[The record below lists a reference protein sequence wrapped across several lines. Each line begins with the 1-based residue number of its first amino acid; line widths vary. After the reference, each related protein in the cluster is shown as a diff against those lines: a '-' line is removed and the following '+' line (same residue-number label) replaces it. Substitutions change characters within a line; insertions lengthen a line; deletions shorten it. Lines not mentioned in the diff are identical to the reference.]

1 MGAGALSKS
10 RSKSIGHNLHQK
22 MMVLDMER
30 ERAEGTKSQMTSS
43 MPWSSQ
49 SSSKPPALRR
59 RDANNARNYELR
71 MSKSSD
77 SITAAKMMAMRQM
90 QQQGQGRSQ
99 GLRINQDMSKS
110 MEKQIDVYTKTRD
123 DIRKIL
129 QVPPLLKIASACC
142 QSYKRGPIGFYTR
155 KAALRNIFAFPV

>member
-43 MPWSSQ
+43 MPWSQ
-49 SSSKPPALRR
+49 SKPPALRR

-90 QQQGQGRSQ
+90 QQQQNGQGRGAQ

-129 QVPPLLKIASACC
+129 QVPPLLKIALILENFLLSEL
-142 QSYKRGPIGFYTR
+142 QEWLNWILHLKSGF
-155 KAALRNIFAFPV
+155 

>member
-43 MPWSSQ
+43 MPWSTQ
-49 SSSKPPALRR
+49 SSKPPALRR

-129 QVPPLLKIASACC
+129 QVPQLLIHS
-142 QSYKRGPIGFYTR
+142 F
-155 KAALRNIFAFPV
+155 

>member
-1 MGAGALSKS
+1 MNAGALSKS

-43 MPWSSQ
+43 MPWSS
-49 SSSKPPALRR
+49 KPPALRR

-77 SITAAKMMAMRQM
+77 SITAAKMLAMRQL
-90 QQQGQGRSQ
+90 QQGQGRGAEQ
-99 GLRINQDMSKS
+99 GGLRINQDMSKS

-129 QVPPLLKIASACC
+129 QVPRS
-142 QSYKRGPIGFYTR
+142 
-155 KAALRNIFAFPV
+155 LRSSC

>member
-155 KAALRNIFAFPV
+155 KAAIRNIFAFPV

>member
-49 SSSKPPALRR
+49 SSKPPALRR

-77 SITAAKMMAMRQM
+77 SITAAKMMAMKQM

-129 QVPPLLKIASACC
+129 QVLKIALILNIIARVAQLDSTPE
-142 QSYKRGPIGFYTR
+142 KR
-155 KAALRNIFAFPV
+155 L

>member
-49 SSSKPPALRR
+49 SSKPPALRR

-129 QVPPLLKIASACC
+129 QVPQLLKIALILNIIARVAQLDSTPE
-142 QSYKRGPIGFYTR
+142 KR
-155 KAALRNIFAFPV
+155 L

>member
-43 MPWSSQ
+43 MPWSQ
-49 SSSKPPALRR
+49 SSKPPALRR